1 MAVSQRLDLRQTQSL
16 VMTPQLQQAI
26 KLLQLNNLEIGE
38 FVAQELQQNPL
49 LEEGGHTDQDR
60 PMDSTEVSQDR
71 VASTA
76 PPDDGPA
83 AIDAEAGQ
91 FAAGGLDGEARD
103 VADGVEI
110 SGDRD
115 IPAGSDGA
123 ASFAGTGGSGNFDGE
138 LTDFTERMPQ
148 DKTLRDHLL
157 EQLNTEFDDPKERL
171 IGAVIIEFL
180 EPSGYLPDG
189 DSVVGNVASML
200 GVEDEAV
207 ELVLKGMQQ
216 FDPPGILAR
225 NLAECLAIQLK
236 QLDRFDPAMEALCRH
251 LNLLAERRFNDLAR
265 LCGVDSADLAD
276 MVAEIRALDPRPGQR
291 FEGAAE
297 AQPVIPDILM
307 RQGRDGGWIIEL
319 NPDTLPRVLVNR
331 RYYSE
336 VNRSCRTAAERDY
349 LTERLNAANWLI
361 RSLDQR
367 AQTIL
372 KVAAE
377 IVNQQEEFFQHGV
390 SRLRPLVLRNI
401 AEIIG
406 MHESTVSRVTTN
418 KFMST
423 PRGMF
428 ELKYFFSTA
437 IPRAD
442 GGESFAAEAIRHRL
456 KALIDNEAPHDILS
470 DDTLVEQLQGE
481 GMDIA
486 RRTVAKYREQLGIP
500 SSVQR
505 RRQKAFA
512 AAATR

>member
-1 MAVSQRLDLRQTQSL
+1 VL
-16 VMTPQLQQAI
+16 TPQLTQAI
-26 KLLQLNNLEIGE
+26 KLLQLSNLEIGE

-49 LEEGGHTDQDR
+49 LEESGHTDQDR
-60 PMDSTEVSQDR
+60 PMENTEAGQDR
-71 VASTA
+71 VALAAAS
-76 PPDDGPA
+76 DDGPA

-91 FAAGGLDGEARD
+91 FAAGGLDSEARD
-103 VADGVEI
+103 IADGVEF

-115 IPAGSDGA
+115 APAGGDGA
-123 ASFAGTGGSGNFDGE
+123 ASFSGTGSGGNFDGE
-138 LTDFTERMPQ
+138 LTDFTERLSQ

-157 EQLNTEFDDPKERL
+157 EQLNTELDDPKERL
-171 IGAVIIEFL
+171 IGAVIVEFL
-180 EPSGYLPDG
+180 EPSGYLADG
-189 DSVVGNVASML
+189 DSIVHTVATML
-200 GVEDEAV
+200 GVEDTAV
-207 ELVLKGMQQ
+207 ESVLRAMQQ

-225 NLAECLAIQLK
+225 NLAECLAIQLR
-236 QLDRFDPAMEALCRH
+236 QLNRFDPAMEALCRH
-251 LNLLAERRFNDLAR
+251 LHLLAERRFNDLAR
-265 LCGVDSADLAD
+265 LCGVDSGDLAD
-276 MVAEIRALDPRPGQR
+276 MVGEIRALDPRPGQR

-336 VNRSCRTAAERDY
+336 VNRSCRTAAEREY

-372 KVAAE
+372 KVATE

-456 KALIDNEAPHDILS
+456 KALIDNEDPKDILS

-505 RRQKAFA
+505 RRQKAFS